1 MRGSPPLNGR
11 RGEITA
17 PSFLNGIPSSSAPI
31 IAHRAPLDRQP
42 LINELFAAIY
52 TTVAPRRIIFIA
64 SLLFSCLRVDDG
76 ARVFGASRK
85 TAASGRA
92 VQRQARIPRYRDDTI
107 LWRFFHLIGVH
118 APQELKTTFTLDLQ
132 PTAVINQV
140 ARDDS
145 ENLLVFPD
153 GCRANTP
160 SGEKK
165 SYRPEFLLSVAPA
178 ANFSNF
184 ACKSKSRRRSKS
196 RRTKFQEFSGE
207 RGAA

>member
-1 MRGSPPLNGR
+1 M
-11 RGEITA
+11 
-17 PSFLNGIPSSSAPI
+17 
-31 IAHRAPLDRQP
+31 
-42 LINELFAAIY
+42 
-52 TTVAPRRIIFIA
+52 
-64 SLLFSCLRVDDG
+64 
-76 ARVFGASRK
+76 
-85 TAASGRA
+85 
-92 VQRQARIPRYRDDTI
+92 QRQAHIPRYHDDTI

-118 APQELKTTFTLDLQ
+118 APQELKTTSTLDLQ
-132 PTAVINQV
+132 PTAVINQI

-178 ANFSNF
+178 TNFSNF

-196 RRTKFQEFSGE
+196 NCSRAGREKKTKFQEFSGE
-207 RGAA
+207 RCLDVNGRKIRLLTAGAGRVGGNSSIYIGSGA

>member
-1 MRGSPPLNGR
+1 M
-11 RGEITA
+11 
-17 PSFLNGIPSSSAPI
+17 
-31 IAHRAPLDRQP
+31 
-42 LINELFAAIY
+42 
-52 TTVAPRRIIFIA
+52 
-64 SLLFSCLRVDDG
+64 
-76 ARVFGASRK
+76 
-85 TAASGRA
+85 
-92 VQRQARIPRYRDDTI
+92 QRQAHIPRYHDDTI

-118 APQELKTTFTLDLQ
+118 APQELKTTSTLDLQ
-132 PTAVINQV
+132 PTAVINQI

-178 ANFSNF
+178 TNFSNF

-196 RRTKFQEFSGE
+196 NCSRAKENEISGIFGRALLRPKWSENSAVDGGRGESRRQQFYLHWK
-207 RGAA
+207 RGIIHFHGVS